1 MAAVAAPMVMAVAA
15 RGARTRRAAAGGA
28 GVVPPVHWA
37 RAPGAGIGM
46 GLGAGGPSPVQG
58 WGVGGAR
65 QRAGLRRGGGA
76 MHLGGRGEARGA
88 GVITRI
94 TRFRDTLGADGK
106 APSGSKRQRFASYS
120 RRVLDAWRVGAY
132 TRPLLSST

>member
-76 MHLGGRGEARGA
+76 MHMGGRGEARGA